1 MVCFELRNKKA
12 NHKTKG
18 RYMQEYTLF
27 QGSAHAQT
35 VDIPAF
41 GGKLDVSWN
50 PESQVTQW
58 GGLAYFV
65 SYLKTSGLFDRLVE
79 DAPFHYT
86 SPNAPDVRD
95 VVGTTVLA
103 IVCGFTRYVHINRL
117 RNDTVLA
124 ALLGLGRI
132 VCEDSVRRALKS
144 ADGRELDAWLARH
157 EKDVFDRLLSFQY
170 AVDIDN
176 TVKPIFGHQEG
187 AELGYNPQKPGRPSH
202 NFHSYFIGSIRISLG
217 VDVLPGKRHSGICG
231 TPRLWEI
238 IDGLPP
244 EKRPRLLRG
253 DVGYGGDGNMC
264 EAEKRGLTY
273 LFKIRRTKT
282 VLALLRQY
290 ENSREWIDA
299 GEGWEALEVGI
310 RLGGWKESR
319 RCILLRRPS
328 KDVRRIEL
336 ATKPRRRGRPKKNAP
351 ALVQGEF
358 EFVEDRVGRCWDC
371 CALVTNDRKLN
382 AASFAQIYRD
392 RGDCENNFDEYK
404 NQYGWGGFVTKDL
417 KPCRAIARL
426 IAIVA
431 NWWNIFCRLAD
442 GDRHLEPTTS
452 RPMYMGVVGRL
463 VISGRKRLLRLTS
476 THLKAREIQ
485 SSLMRIGAFM
495 KRISAIAEQLD
506 FNRAWELI
514 ILVAFRKWLGG
525 NRAKGLLPEPLA
537 IIG

>member
-1 MVCFELRNKKA
+1 
-12 NHKTKG
+12 
-18 RYMQEYTLF
+18 
-27 QGSAHAQT
+27 
-35 VDIPAF
+35 
-41 GGKLDVSWN
+41 
-50 PESQVTQW
+50 
-58 GGLAYFV
+58 
-65 SYLKTSGLFDRLVE
+65 
-79 DAPFHYT
+79 
-86 SPNAPDVRD
+86 
-95 VVGTTVLA
+95 
-103 IVCGFTRYVHINRL
+103 
-117 RNDTVLA
+117 
-124 ALLGLGRI
+124 
-132 VCEDSVRRALKS
+132 
-144 ADGRELDAWLARH
+144 
-157 EKDVFDRLLSFQY
+157 
-170 AVDIDN
+170 
-176 TVKPIFGHQEG
+176 
-187 AELGYNPQKPGRPSH
+187 
-202 NFHSYFIGSIRISLG
+202 
-217 VDVLPGKRHSGICG
+217 
-231 TPRLWEI
+231 
-238 IDGLPP
+238 
-244 EKRPRLLRG
+244 
-253 DVGYGGDGNMC
+253 MC
-264 EAEKRGLTY
+264 EAEKRGLMH

-299 GEGWEALEVGI
+299 GEGWEALEVSI
-310 RLGGWKESR
+310 RLGGWKKSR

-328 KDVRRIEL
+328 KDVKRIEL

-351 ALVQGEF
+351 ELVQGEF
-358 EFVEDRVGRCWDC
+358 EFAEDRAGKYWDC
-371 CALVTNDRKLN
+371 CALVTNDGKLN
-382 AASFAQIYRD
+382 TASFAQIYRD

-485 SSLMRIGAFM
+485 SSLMRIGEFM
-495 KRISAIAEQLD
+495 RRISAIAEQLD

-514 ILVAFRKWLGG
+514 ILAAFRKWLGG